1 MMGSEMPNLTAA
13 SHAAY
18 RRGTVM
24 AATPAQLVVLLYDGA
39 RRFMRQAV
47 VAMGNGEVE
56 RTHIALRDAER
67 IISHLDGTLDFE
79 QGEVAHRLHA
89 IYQFYLSHLRAAR
102 LSQDPTKIEEIN
114 ELMGELRDAWNQ
126 VASEIDGAPMVA
138 GGSQLERA

>member
-47 VAMGNGEVE
+47 VAMGNGEIE
-56 RTHIALRDAER
+56 RTHTALRDAER

-102 LSQDPTKIEEIN
+102 LSQDPAKVEEIN

-126 VASEIDGAPMVA
+126 VANEVDGAQMVA